1 MSDVGAEG
9 KRLAST
15 LPVDM
20 MPTQTWRPL
29 DSNWMPVPPS
39 SGTVELRERK
49 LPEVLVTE
57 KEGYAS
63 DGDLVIEYLIGSG
76 GLGVVDAAVQSCL
89 QRKVAVKRVRP
100 ERRSADSN
108 TRLRREAYL
117 MGQLEHPAIPPVHL
131 LGSTPEGNDL
141 LVMKRITGVEWG
153 ALLEEEFAGFDD
165 GQLDAAA
172 TRKHL
177 AILIRIGE
185 ALGFAHSRG
194 IIHRDVKP
202 ENVVVGEFGE
212 MYLIDWGIAC
222 QLPEEG
228 AFEANGFAGTPC
240 YAAPEMLARVPKL
253 DVRSDVYLLGAT
265 LYHVMTGHPPHM
277 GDSMQAVFEMAL
289 QYPVPSLSDVWP
301 SPLKQICT
309 RAMAADPD
317 DRYPSVI
324 SMLEDIRYFLEYG
337 ELSDLESQCDQEL
350 EELESQIVDEHL
362 NAEVYETI
370 GTRCRFGLER
380 LQQAW
385 PGNERILKKLE
396 RCLLLLCQSAI
407 SRRRIAAARVLLHQ
421 YIELA
426 GWEGNTAAH
435 RMKDRIDGLADQM
448 TSRGDELSMNIQV
461 RLVEELA
468 SQKRAYDELL
478 AAYKEIDED
487 SGN

>member
-1 MSDVGAEG
+1 VSDFGTESR
-9 KRLAST
+9 RLAST
-15 LPVDM
+15 LPADM

-29 DSNWMPVPPS
+29 DSNLMQAPPS
-39 SGTVELRERK
+39 SGTVELEGRK
-49 LPEVLVTE
+49 LPGVTIAD
-57 KEGYAS
+57 GAGPAG
-63 DGDLVIEYLIGSG
+63 DGDLVIEYLIGAG

-89 QRKVAVKRVRP
+89 QRTVAVKRVRP
-100 ERRSADSN
+100 ERRSADAN

-141 LVMKRITGVEWG
+141 LVMKRITGIGWD

-165 GQLDAAA
+165 GQLDTAAI
-172 TRKHL
+172 RKHL

-185 ALGFAHSRG
+185 ALGFAHSRS

-202 ENVVVGEFGE
+202 DNVVVGEFGE
-212 MYLIDWGIAC
+212 IYLIDWGIAA
-222 QLPEEG
+222 QLSEEHS
-228 AFEANGFAGTPC
+228 FEARGFAGTPC

-265 LYHVMTGHPPHM
+265 LYHMMTGHPPHM
-277 GDSMQAVFEMAL
+277 GDSTQAVFEMAL
-289 QYPVPSLSDVWP
+289 QYPVPLLSDVWP
-301 SPLKQICT
+301 APLKQICI

-317 DRYPSVI
+317 DRYSSVLA
-324 SMLEDIRYFLEYG
+324 MLEDIRYFLEYG

-350 EELESQIVDEHL
+350 AELESQVVDEHL
-362 NAEVYETI
+362 DAEVYETI

-385 PGNERILKKLE
+385 PGNERILRKLE
-396 RCLLLLCQSAI
+396 RCLLLLCQAAI
-407 SRRRIAAARVLLHQ
+407 SKRRIAAARVLLHQ
-421 YIELA
+421 YIGLA

-448 TSRGDELSMNIQV
+448 TSRSDELSMNIQV

-468 SQKRAYDELL
+468 AQKGAYDELL
-478 AAYKEIDED
+478 AAYRELDGD
-487 SGN
+487 SGD

>member
-9 KRLAST
+9 KRLASA
-15 LPVDM
+15 LPADM
-20 MPTQTWRPL
+20 LPTQTWRPL
-29 DSNWMPVPPS
+29 DSNWMVSPIS
-39 SGTVELRERK
+39 SGAVELEERK
-49 LPEVLVTE
+49 LPEVLVADG
-57 KEGYAS
+57 EGHTS
-63 DGDLVIEYLIGSG
+63 DVDLVIERTIGSG

-100 ERRSADSN
+100 ERRSASAN

-131 LGSTPEGNDL
+131 LGSTQEGNDL
-141 LVMKRITGVEWG
+141 LVMKQVTGVEWG
-153 ALLEEEFAGFDD
+153 DLLDEEFARLDG
-165 GQLDAAA
+165 GQLDAIAM
-172 TRKHL
+172 RKHL

-202 ENVVVGEFGE
+202 ENVVVGEYGE

-222 QLPEEG
+222 ELPEEG
-228 AFEANGFAGTPC
+228 AFEARCFVGTPC
-240 YAAPEMLARVPKL
+240 YAAPEMLSRDPKL

-277 GDSMQAVFEMAL
+277 GDSIQAVFEMAL
-289 QYPVPSLSDVWP
+289 QYPVPPMSDAWP
-301 SPLKQICT
+301 APLKQICA

-317 DRYPSVI
+317 DRYSSVI

-337 ELSDLESQCDQEL
+337 ELSDLELQCDQEL
-350 EELESQIVDEHL
+350 EELESQIVNEHL

-407 SRRRIAAARVLLHQ
+407 SRKRIAAARVLLHQ

-478 AAYKEIDED
+478 VVYRELDRD
-487 SGN
+487 SGD